1 MNTPCISYAYNSS
14 IICNIHIHTHT
25 SVKTTKFK
33 LAINTEIYDLYHIT
47 KKPENVFAKQ
57 TTTLKNAVL
66 ATVTHTHNA
75 YIAYR
80 HAMTRDISM
89 NSAENQTSH
98 LTASACKLLR
108 HIYSHAV
115 NFSDSMYLLE

>member
-1 MNTPCISYAYNSS
+1 MNTPHISYTYNSS
-14 IICNIHIHTHT
+14 IIYNIHIHTHT

-57 TTTLKNAVL
+57 TTLKNAVL
-66 ATVTHTHNA
+66 ATVTHTHA

-98 LTASACKLLR
+98 LTAYACKLLR